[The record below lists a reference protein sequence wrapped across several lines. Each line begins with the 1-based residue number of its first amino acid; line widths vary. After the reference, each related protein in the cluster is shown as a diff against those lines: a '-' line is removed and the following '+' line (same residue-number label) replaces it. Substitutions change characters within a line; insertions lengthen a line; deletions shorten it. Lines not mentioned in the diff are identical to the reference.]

1 MDAIIVGAGII
12 GSSIAW
18 RLAQRGVKVT
28 LIDRGPMGA
37 EASYAGAGMLAP
49 GGEYDGHACWAKMAV
64 RSLAIYP
71 KFVRELEDAS
81 GMGIDFRVCGALE
94 FCKTAAAWD
103 ELTEKAARQEAIGI
117 PSTIVGRS
125 EVARMAP
132 LAEAEGWAGVRHYP
146 SEAEVDPR
154 TVLRA
159 LGKVLEALG
168 VVILEEHRVDAIS
181 ERGSRICAG
190 SIEADVAVL
199 AAGAWSSQ
207 IALNVAEPLPQS
219 EPVKGHLLGYQL
231 AAQSL
236 GPILRCGH
244 TYILQRKNGYTIA
257 GATTEHVGF
266 DRTLSAEAAAQIA
279 IEAKRLLPD
288 LARAGKPDLWNGIR
302 PGIASGEPQV
312 GRIGNLAVWAAYGH
326 YRNGILLAPTTA
338 EMIAAG
344 ILDSGFGNI

>member
-18 RLAQRGVKVT
+18 RLAKRGVKVT
-28 LIDRGPMGA
+28 LIDKGPMGG

-49 GGEYDGHACWAKMAV
+49 GGEYDGHSYWAQMAV
-64 RSLAIYP
+64 SSLAIYP
-71 KFVRELEDAS
+71 EFVRELEEAS

-94 FCKTAAAWD
+94 FAKTAAAWD
-103 ELTEKAARQEAIGI
+103 ELTAKAARQAAIGI
-117 PSTIVGRS
+117 PSTVVGRS

-146 SEAEVDPR
+146 AEAEVDPR
-154 TVLRA
+154 SVLRA

-168 VVILEEHRVDAIS
+168 VVILEGQHVEGVSKHGR
-181 ERGSRICAG
+181 RICAG

-207 IALNVAEPLPQS
+207 ITIEAAELLPQS

-266 DRTLSAEAAAQIA
+266 DRTLCAEAGDQIA
-279 IEAKRLLPD
+279 MEAKRLLPD
-288 LARAGKPDLWNGIR
+288 LTRAGKPDLWNGIR

-312 GRIGNLAVWAAYGH
+312 GRVGNLAVWAAYGH

-338 EMIAAG
+338 ETIAAG
-344 ILDSGFGNI
+344 ILGAEF